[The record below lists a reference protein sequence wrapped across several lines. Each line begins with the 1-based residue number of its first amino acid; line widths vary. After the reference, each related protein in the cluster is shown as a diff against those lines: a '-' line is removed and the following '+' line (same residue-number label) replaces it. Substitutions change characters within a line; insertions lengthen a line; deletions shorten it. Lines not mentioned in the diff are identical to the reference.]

1 MTRLPLRLLMWVLDS
16 LHIDA
21 PDNHHRPWVLCA
33 TCRAFQRGIWW
44 MEADPREQTWGSPE
58 REEGYDG

>member
-1 MTRLPLRLLMWVLDS
+1 MRALDA

-33 TCRAFQRGIWW
+33 TCRMYQRAIWEEFDAAHKQAAK
-44 MEADPREQTWGSPE
+44 EAE
-58 REEGYDG
+58 RE